1 MRVDNQN
8 TRVNLI
14 TLGCA
19 KNVVD
24 SEVLLGQLKANQRIV
39 GQDATIQENDTVIVN
54 TCGFVEHAKQE
65 SIDTI
70 LDCVELKESGFIKN
84 LYVMG
89 CLSERYKADLVK
101 EIPQVDEYFGTK
113 DIRCILKTLGANY
126 QKELVGERLLST
138 PAHYAYLRISDGC
151 DRKCSFCAIPLMRGQ
166 HISVPIEDLV
176 REAKTLANKGVKE
189 LILIAQELT
198 FYGIDLYGKREL
210 PQLIDAL
217 STVEGIEWI
226 RLHYAYP
233 SGFPLEVFDTMSSN
247 PKVCHYLDIPLQ
259 HISQPIMD
267 SMRRGG
273 TKQKVHNLI
282 TTARERVPNLTLRT
296 TLIVGYPGETEAEF
310 CEMLDWVEEVKFDR
324 LGVFTY
330 SHEEQ
335 THAYEQYEDTVSEQE
350 KESRKE
356 RLMEL
361 QHDISYTL
369 NQQKVGTK
377 PRVLIDQKIKDGYL
391 GRTEADS
398 PEVDNTVF
406 VSTQDHLEV
415 GDFVQ
420 VEILE
425 ADAYDLTAKLITQQE
440 N

>member
-1 MRVDNQN
+1 MRANN
-8 TRVNLI
+8 EHTRVNLI

-24 SEVLLGQLKANQRIV
+24 SERLLGQLKANQRVV
-39 GQDATIQENDTVIVN
+39 GQDSKIEKNDTVVVN

-89 CLSERYKADLVK
+89 CLSERYKTDLVK

-113 DIRCILKTLGANY
+113 DIRRILKTLGANY

-138 PAHYAYLRISDGC
+138 PSHYAYLKISEGC
-151 DRKCSFCAIPLMRGQ
+151 DRKCSFCAIPLMRGK
-166 HISVPIEDLV
+166 HVSKPIEELV
-176 REAKTLANKGVKE
+176 AETKSLASQGVKE

-217 STVEGIEWI
+217 SEVEGIEWI

-233 SGFPLEVFDTMSSN
+233 SGFPLEVFDTMSAN
-247 PKVCHYLDIPLQ
+247 PKVCNYLDIPLQ

-273 TKQKVHNLI
+273 TKQKVHDLI

-296 TLIVGYPGETEAEF
+296 TLIVGYPGETEVEF
-310 CEMLDWVEEVKFDR
+310 NEMLEWIKEVKFDR
-324 LGVFTY
+324 LGAFIY

-335 THAYEQYEDTVSEQE
+335 THAYQLEDTLNEEE

-356 RLMEL
+356 RLMEV
-361 QHDISYTL
+361 QHDISYEL
-369 NQQKVGTK
+369 NQKKIGTK
-377 PRVLIDQKIKDGYL
+377 ARVLIDQKLKDGYL

-398 PEVDNTVF
+398 PEVDHTVF
-406 VSTQDHLEV
+406 IATDNELQV

-420 VEILE
+420 AEITD
-425 ADAYDLTAKLITQQE
+425 ADAYDLTAKLII
-440 N
+440 